1 MSELEKSNIILIS
14 IVEQLVRKTEIV
26 VDVEEQLKHLNEG
39 KEQHEHSIDTIL
51 EENSKASSS
60 SGFHLR

>member
-39 KEQHEHSIDTIL
+39 
-51 EENSKASSS
+51 
-60 SGFHLR
+60 